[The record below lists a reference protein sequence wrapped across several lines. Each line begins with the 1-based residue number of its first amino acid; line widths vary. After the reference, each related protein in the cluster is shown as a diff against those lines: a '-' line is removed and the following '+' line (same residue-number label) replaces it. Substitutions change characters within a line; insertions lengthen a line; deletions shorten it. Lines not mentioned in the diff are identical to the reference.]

1 MSTMT
6 TSAPRT
12 RSDRKRKAR
21 LRKHARPLPAATDV
35 GRRQVLIATDGS
47 QQASAALRVARAMAD
62 RGAWAPRVLTV
73 CEPLPVSVAG
83 ITLPAPATQQ
93 EIAVTNS
100 VLGHL
105 RQQLRRHGAA
115 AWSLSVEFGRAA
127 PTIVR
132 VAHEDKADLIVLGL
146 SKHNALARFF
156 GAETA
161 ARVIRRT
168 DIPVLAVHPSTKKVP
183 HTAVAAMDFGDS
195 SVRAAREALAML
207 EPPGRLHLVHV
218 RWGYNVT
225 SLRDSEWDRAYML
238 GVQHGFERLLEEL
251 PAREGITITSE
262 IRDGGVL
269 RTLLDSANRMRA
281 DLVAFGSHSQTVLD
295 RLVVGS
301 TTTEVLREAHCS
313 VLVAP
318 PSDERT

>member
-1 MSTMT
+1 MPATKARQSSRRAPPKRNRRARVQPS
-6 TSAPRT
+6 SAPVST
-12 RSDRKRKAR
+12 A
-21 LRKHARPLPAATDV
+21 PA
-35 GRRQVLIATDGS
+35 RQVLIATDGS
-47 QQASAALRVARAMAD
+47 EHAVAALRLARAMAD
-62 RGAWAPRVLTV
+62 RGDWAPRVLTV

-83 ITLPAPATQQ
+83 ITLPAPAA
-93 EIAVTNS
+93 EHELAITNS
-100 VLGHL
+100 TLGHL

-115 AWSLSVEFGRAA
+115 GWSLAVEFGRAA

-132 VAHEDKADLIVLGL
+132 AAHDAKADLVVLGL
-146 SKHNALARFF
+146 SRHSALGRFF

-161 ARVIRRT
+161 ARVIRKT
-168 DIPVLAVHPSTKKVP
+168 DIPVLAVHSSTKRIP
-183 HTAVAAMDFGDS
+183 HVAVAAMDFGES

-207 EPPGRLHLVHV
+207 EAPGRLHLVHV

-225 SLRDSEWDRAYML
+225 SLRDSEWDRAYMQ
-238 GVQHGFERLLEEL
+238 GVQHGFERLMKEL
-251 PAREGITITSE
+251 PARDGITITSE

-269 RTLLDSANRMRA
+269 RTLLDSANRIRA

-301 TTTEVLREAHCS
+301 TTAEVLREAQCS

-318 PSDERT
+318 PVDEHA